1 MPSKLLTEDEIY
13 AVARA
18 AGFPADREVSP
29 GVSVAAAMTAIA
41 LRESG
46 GNAMAFNGNVKTGD
60 RSYGLWQINMRDKDV
75 CADITKTY
83 PALCADESGLFEP
96 LQNAMAA
103 FVLCRGGN
111 LELMNIAW
119 YILRTGTPYQQR
131 YAANLPAALAAEIRY
146 SEKLKTQNVTNAS
159 LGANDSPGGQ
169 LKS

>member
-1 MPSKLLTEDEIY
+1 MSLAPILSEDAIY

-46 GNAMAFNGNVKTGD
+46 GNPKAFNGNVKTGD

-75 CADITKTY
+75 CAEITKAY
-83 PALCADESGLFEP
+83 PSLCGDGEAGLFNP

-111 LELMNIAW
+111 VDLMNIAW
-119 YILRTGTPYQQR
+119 YILRAGTNYQER
-131 YAANLPAALAAEIRY
+131 YTANLPAALAAEARY
-146 SEKLKTQNVTNAS
+146 VN
-159 LGANDSPGGQ
+159 P
-169 LKS
+169 